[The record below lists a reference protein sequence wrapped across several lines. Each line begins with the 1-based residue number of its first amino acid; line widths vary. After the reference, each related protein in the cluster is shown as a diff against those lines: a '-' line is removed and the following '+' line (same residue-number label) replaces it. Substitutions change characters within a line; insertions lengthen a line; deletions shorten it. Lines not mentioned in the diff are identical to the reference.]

1 MGSYL
6 LDSDVII
13 SFLRG
18 EDKTI
23 NLLEDLE
30 KIAGVPATSPI
41 CIVEVQVGVKP
52 GEEEKTNNFLD
63 SLKIYVL
70 DRKIANKAGEYIRE
84 YKRKGVTLLLPDA
97 LIAATCTINNIPLAT
112 YNTKHYPMPEIKF
125 VQSFLK

>member
-41 CIVEVQVGVKP
+41 CIAEVQAGVKP
-52 GEEEKTNNFLD
+52 GEEERTNNFLD

-112 YNTKHYPMPEIKF
+112 YDTKHYPMPEIKF